1 MGFPLGG
8 SGWVHSLVSLIPE
21 SWAEIE
27 RRIFGPVTTDEKL
40 YYKEY
45 RDRLTVTFD
54 TESVEYDLGTGAQ
67 SEGDKKYM
75 RVTTSKNLVEQY
87 IEMICRH
94 ANRIRTP
101 IKLQNKDLANEGET
115 KEQKE
120 GAKKK
125 EIIRSC
131 KLLRLEEYNAIDRAM
146 SMREPDIIKII
157 GTVLNEIQVTPE
169 NFMTLDFLFMPH
181 LQEGHYVLYG
191 FAPKQRDIFVID
203 SIPHDESEGL
213 NENYRKAVEIQKAL
227 DEAIADDLEE
237 DRKRQEE
244 QEFSDEPDEDLDE
257 ARGLE
262 DTGIVDFAIT
272 SQLTKLFPE
281 TIFPT
286 ASQCLEKD
294 ISTGL
299 IRPDSIDRPI
309 APRYSS
315 ANQRFGFIY
324 TFAHVDFDEAVKC
337 SKEEMIQACKDFPL
351 ANWDK
356 WSFYPK
362 EYFLKWMMTEMGATM
377 SRIHKDPI
385 QPCPGLGDGYNIW
398 LKWNPEANAFKT
410 AKIQV
415 AKEISEQDKKA
426 LERVKA
432 EGGAKN
438 LPEFSIKGVIFDSE

>member
-1 MGFPLGG
+1 M
-8 SGWVHSLVSLIPE
+8 
-21 SWAEIE
+21 
-27 RRIFGPVTTDEKL
+27 
-40 YYKEY
+40 
-45 RDRLTVTFD
+45 
-54 TESVEYDLGTGAQ
+54 
-67 SEGDKKYM
+67 
-75 RVTTSKNLVEQY
+75 
-87 IEMICRH
+87 
-94 ANRIRTP
+94 
-101 IKLQNKDLANEGET
+101 
-115 KEQKE
+115 
-120 GAKKK
+120 
-125 EIIRSC
+125 
-131 KLLRLEEYNAIDRAM
+131 
-146 SMREPDIIKII
+146 
-157 GTVLNEIQVTPE
+157 
-169 NFMTLDFLFMPH
+169 
-181 LQEGHYVLYG
+181 
-191 FAPKQRDIFVID
+191 
-203 SIPHDESEGL
+203 
-213 NENYRKAVEIQKAL
+213 
-227 DEAIADDLEE
+227 EE

-244 QEFSDEPDEDLDE
+244 QEFSDEPDEDLNE

-438 LPEFSIKGVIFDSE
+438 LPEFSSTPLPWSQTAGRKRATEMRLPTGRQISPKAISKKRPIENNIIIVASEVAVAADSLDTRTK